1 VYAVASALVPPLSP
15 GAPLVEVTRRDV
27 RSGTEVVESVHT
39 GHLAV
44 VAGDGEVLGAIG
56 DPLAVTFVRSAVK
69 PFQATACL
77 ELLGA
82 SGRPSDAEL
91 AVAWSSHR
99 AEQRHLDAVAALL
112 ARSGTVPEELTC
124 PPAVGEADPAA
135 APARPQHNCS
145 GKHALFA
152 LAGQRLGCPRERLLD
167 PDGPLQR
174 EVLGVLAEVLG
185 PAAGLGIDGCGAPA
199 VVIPLHRLARAFAR
213 LAVDRRFEAVRS
225 AGFAHPGLVG
235 GEGRLESA
243 LLGAGIVAKVGAE
256 GVFAAGWRGPDGDP
270 CGLAVKAA
278 DGASRAADV
287 ATAALLVDLEVVG
300 GDAWHAP
307 PPLGGGRPQG
317 EVRAT
322 AAVHELADL
331 LRAGDA

>member
-1 VYAVASALVPPLSP
+1 VTHGRPVPPLSP
-15 GAPLVEVTRRDV
+15 GAPLVEVTRCDLRT
-27 RSGTEVVESVHT
+27 GGEVVESVHS

-44 VAGDGEVLGAIG
+44 VGQDGEVLGAIG
-56 DPLAVTFVRSAVK
+56 DPGAVTFVRSAVK

-82 SGRPSDAEL
+82 SDRPSEAEL

-99 AEQRHLDAVAALL
+99 AEPRHLEAVAALL
-112 ARSGTVPEELTC
+112 DRAATAPEELTC
-124 PPAVGEADPAA
+124 PPAVGEA
-135 APARPQHNCS
+135 APGASPSRPQHNCS

-152 LAGQRLGCPRERLLD
+152 LAGRHLGCPRERLLD

-174 EVLGVLAEVLG
+174 SVLAVLEQAVG
-185 PAAGLGIDGCGAPA
+185 PAAALGVDGCGAPA
-199 VVIPLHRLARAFAR
+199 VVIPLRRLAQAFAG

-256 GVFAAGWRGPDGDP
+256 GVFAAGWRGAEGQ
-270 CGLAVKAA
+270 GRGVAVKVG
-278 DGASRAADV
+278 DGASRAANAVTVD
-287 ATAALLVDLEVVG
+287 LLVDLAVVA
-300 GDAWHAP
+300 GDVWSAP

-317 EVRAT
+317 EVRAA
-322 AAVHELADL
+322 AAVRALARQL
-331 LRAGDA
+331 AAPA